1 MTTRRAVQADRRAT
15 NQITAALLTCVLALT
30 LATLSRSPA
39 GQHHFAR
46 AKVVVGVS
54 SNDVQNAV
62 ARLDLHAVADSSS
75 GRAGS
80 QAVAALGN
88 TSGYAPRFAHHGHP
102 ARARTSGAGCLGPI
116 RSNPGGPR

>member
-1 MTTRRAVQADRRAT
+1 MTTRRAGQADRRAA

-62 ARLDLHAVADSSS
+62 ARLDLHAVADASS

-80 QAVAALGN
+80 QAVAASATHLV
-88 TSGYAPRFAHHGHP
+88 THLDSRTTDTPRVRGP
-102 ARARTSGAGCLGPI
+102 PERAA
-116 RSNPGGPR
+116 